1 MLGVLSLN
9 GPMRF
14 ALLALVFVIV
24 MAIVILMSNAYAR
37 RAATRSRLDEVRGQQ
52 SRLTASASLRGDT
65 MAKGW
70 HKLTAIIEK
79 SGISLVDT
87 QGDSLRARLVAAG
100 YNSPLAPKVFTA
112 IRLGMLVVLPT
123 IFVSVV
129 FLGGTEVSPFKLYLF
144 GVALAIFGLYA
155 PNLFI
160 SAKADRRRDA
170 IVNGF
175 PDSLDLMLVCVE
187 AGLGMEAAFDRVGR
201 EMQNSHPLV
210 AEMLSIVTLEL
221 RAGSTREEALRNMA
235 TRTQVTEIR
244 SFATLL
250 IQSDKLG
257 SSIGETLRVY
267 ASEMREKRRM
277 RAEEK
282 AHRLPVLLSV
292 PLVAC
297 MLPVMIGVLMLPA
310 IIRLERFSSRL
321 NRKGIPIGRDF

>member
-1 MLGVLSLN
+1 MLDGLTLN
-9 GPMRF
+9 GPLRL
-14 ALLALVFVIV
+14 ALLALVFIIV
-24 MAIVILMSNAYAR
+24 VAMVMLLSNTVSR
-37 RAATRSRLDEVRGQQ
+37 RSATRARLNEVRGEQM
-52 SRLTASASLRGDT
+52 RLTDSASLRGDT
-65 MAKGW
+65 IAKGW
-70 HKLTAIIEK
+70 HKLTDFIEK

-87 QGDSLRARLVAAG
+87 QGETLRARLVAAG
-100 YNSPLAPKVFTA
+100 YNSPLAPKLFTA
-112 IRLGMLVVLPT
+112 IRLAMLVLLPT
-123 IFVSVV
+123 IFVAAI
-129 FLGGTEVSPFKLYLF
+129 FLGGTEVSPLKLYLV

-160 SAKADRRRDA
+160 SAKADRRREA

-201 EMQNSHPLV
+201 EMLNSHPLV
-210 AEMLSIVTLEL
+210 AQMLSVVTLEL

-235 TRTQVTEIR
+235 NRTQVTEIR
-244 SFATLL
+244 SFSTLL

-267 ASEMREKRRM
+267 AAEMREKRRM

-310 IIRLERFSSRL
+310 IIRVVRQMLPAMS
-321 NRKGIPIGRDF
+321 GGG

>member
-1 MLGVLSLN
+1 MLGGLTLN
-9 GPMRF
+9 GPLRLT
-14 ALLALVFVIV
+14 LLALVFIIV
-24 MAIVILMSNAYAR
+24 VAMVILVSNTLAR
-37 RAATRSRLDEVRGQQ
+37 RAATRARLEEVRGTQV
-52 SRLTASASLRGDT
+52 RLTDSASLRGDT
-65 MAKGW
+65 LAKGW
-70 HKLTAIIEK
+70 HKLTEFIEK

-87 QGDSLRARLVAAG
+87 QGETLRARLVAAG
-100 YNSPLAPKVFTA
+100 YNSPLAPKLFTA
-112 IRLGMLVVLPT
+112 IRLGMLVLLPAL
-123 IFVSVV
+123 FVGMI
-129 FLGGTEVSPFKLYLF
+129 FLGGTQVSAFKLYLF

-160 SAKADRRRDA
+160 SAKADRRREA

-201 EMQNSHPLV
+201 EMLHSHPLV
-210 AEMLSIVTLEL
+210 AQMLSVVTLEL

-235 TRTQVTEIR
+235 SRTQVTEIR

-267 ASEMREKRRM
+267 AAEMREKRRM

-310 IIRLERFSSRL
+310 IIRVMREMLPAMT
-321 NRKGIPIGRDF
+321 GG

>member
-1 MLGVLSLN
+1 MLDGLTLN
-9 GPMRF
+9 GPLRL
-14 ALLALVFVIV
+14 ALLALVFIIV
-24 MAIVILMSNAYAR
+24 VAMVTLVTNSVLR
-37 RAATRSRLDEVRGQQ
+37 RSATRARLNEVRGEQL
-52 SRLTASASLRGDT
+52 RLTDSASLRGDSI
-65 MAKGW
+65 AKGW
-70 HKLTAIIEK
+70 HKLTDFIEK

-87 QGDSLRARLVAAG
+87 QGETLRARLVAAG
-100 YNSPLAPKVFTA
+100 YNSPIAPKLFTA
-112 IRLGMLVVLPT
+112 TRLVLLVLLPA
-123 IFVSVV
+123 IFVGAI
-129 FLGGTEVSPFKLYLF
+129 FLGGTEVSPFKLYLV
-144 GVALAIFGLYA
+144 GVGLAIFGLYA

-160 SAKADRRRDA
+160 SAKADRRREA

-201 EMQNSHPLV
+201 EMLHSHPLV
-210 AEMLSIVTLEL
+210 AQMLSVVTLEL

-235 TRTQVTEIR
+235 SRTQVTEIR
-244 SFATLL
+244 SFSTLL

-310 IIRLERFSSRL
+310 IIRVIRQVLPAMS
-321 NRKGIPIGRDF
+321 GGG

>member
-123 IFVSVV
+123 IFVSVI

-310 IIRLERFSSRL
+310 IIRLVREMLPAMS
-321 NRKGIPIGRDF
+321 GG

>member
-1 MLGVLSLN
+1 MLDGLTLN
-9 GPMRF
+9 GPLRL
-14 ALLALVFVIV
+14 ALLALVFIIV
-24 MAIVILMSNAYAR
+24 VAMVILVTNTVSR
-37 RAATRSRLDEVRGQQ
+37 RSATRARLDEVRGEQL
-52 SRLTASASLRGDT
+52 RLSDSASLRGDT
-65 MAKGW
+65 IAKGW
-70 HKLTAIIEK
+70 HKLTEFIER

-87 QGDSLRARLVAAG
+87 QGETLRARLIAAG
-100 YNSPLAPKVFTA
+100 YSSPLAPKLFTA
-112 IRLGMLVVLPT
+112 IRLGMLVLLPA
-123 IFVSVV
+123 IFVGAV

-144 GVALAIFGLYA
+144 GVALAVFGLYA

-160 SAKADRRRDA
+160 SAKADRRREA

-201 EMQNSHPLV
+201 EMLHSHPLV
-210 AEMLSIVTLEL
+210 AQMLSVVTLEL

-235 TRTQVTEIR
+235 NRTQVTEIR
-244 SFATLL
+244 SFSTLL

-282 AHRLPVLLSV
+282 AHKLPVLLSI

-310 IIRLERFSSRL
+310 IIRVLREMLPALS
-321 NRKGIPIGRDF
+321 GG

>member
-1 MLGVLSLN
+1 MLDGLTLN
-9 GPMRF
+9 GPLRL
-14 ALLALVFVIV
+14 ALLALVFIIV
-24 MAIVILMSNAYAR
+24 VAMVMLLSNTVAR
-37 RAATRSRLDEVRGQQ
+37 RSATRARLGEVRGEQI
-52 SRLTASASLRGDT
+52 RLADSASLRGDT
-65 MAKGW
+65 LAKGW
-70 HKLTAIIEK
+70 HKLTEFIEK

-100 YNSPLAPKVFTA
+100 YTSPLAPKLFTA
-112 IRLGMLVVLPT
+112 IRLGMLVLLPS
-123 IFVSVV
+123 IFVGAI
-129 FLGGTEVSPFKLYLF
+129 FLGGSQITPFKLYLF
-144 GVALAIFGLYA
+144 GVGLAVFGLYA

-160 SAKADRRRDA
+160 SAKADRRREA

-201 EMQNSHPLV
+201 EMLNSHPLV
-210 AEMLSIVTLEL
+210 AQMLSVVTLEL
-221 RAGSTREEALRNMA
+221 RAGSSREEALRNMA
-235 TRTQVTEIR
+235 NRTQVTEIR

-267 ASEMREKRRM
+267 ATEMREKRRM

-282 AHRLPVLLSV
+282 AHRLPVLLSI

-310 IIRLERFSSRL
+310 IIRVLREMLPALS
-321 NRKGIPIGRDF
+321 GG

>member
-1 MLGVLSLN
+1 MLDGLTLN
-9 GPMRF
+9 GPLRL
-14 ALLALVFVIV
+14 ALLALVFIIV
-24 MAIVILMSNAYAR
+24 VATVILVTNTVSR
-37 RAATRSRLDEVRGQQ
+37 RSATRARLNEVRGEQL
-52 SRLTASASLRGDT
+52 RLTDSASLRGDT
-65 MAKGW
+65 IAKGW
-70 HKLTAIIEK
+70 HKLTDFIEK

-87 QGDSLRARLVAAG
+87 QGETLRARLIAAG
-100 YNSPLAPKVFTA
+100 YNSPLAPKLFTA
-112 IRLGMLVVLPT
+112 IRLGMLVLLPA
-123 IFVSVV
+123 IFVGAI
-129 FLGGTEVSPFKLYLF
+129 FLGGTEVSPFRLYLI
-144 GVALAIFGLYA
+144 GVALAVFGLYA

-160 SAKADRRRDA
+160 SAKADRRREA

-201 EMQNSHPLV
+201 EMLHSHPLV
-210 AEMLSIVTLEL
+210 AQMLSVVTLEL

-235 TRTQVTEIR
+235 NRTQVTEIR
-244 SFATLL
+244 SFSTLL

-282 AHRLPVLLSV
+282 AHKLPVLLSV

-310 IIRLERFSSRL
+310 IIRVVRQMLPAMS
-321 NRKGIPIGRDF
+321 GGG

>member
-1 MLGVLSLN
+1 MLDGLTLN
-9 GPMRF
+9 RPLRL
-14 ALLALVFVIV
+14 ALLALVFIIV
-24 MAIVILMSNAYAR
+24 VAMVMLLSNSLAR
-37 RAATRSRLDEVRGQQ
+37 RSAMRARLGEVRGEQM
-52 SRLTASASLRGDT
+52 RLTNSASLRGDT

-70 HKLTAIIEK
+70 HKLTELIEN

-87 QGDSLRARLVAAG
+87 QGESLRAKLVAAG
-100 YNSPLAPKVFTA
+100 YNSPLAPKLFTA
-112 IRLGMLVVLPT
+112 IRLGMLVLLPA
-123 IFVSVV
+123 IFVGAI
-129 FLGGTEVSPFKLYLF
+129 FLGGTQISPFKLYLF
-144 GVALAIFGLYA
+144 GVGLAIFGLYA

-201 EMQNSHPLV
+201 EMLKSHPLV
-210 AEMLSIVTLEL
+210 AQMLSVVTLEL
-221 RAGSTREEALRNMA
+221 RAGSSREEALRNMA
-235 TRTQVTEIR
+235 SRTQVTEIR

-282 AHRLPVLLSV
+282 AHRLPVLLSI

-297 MLPVMIGVLMLPA
+297 LLPVMIGVLMLPA
-310 IIRLERFSSRL
+310 IIRVLREMLPAMS
-321 NRKGIPIGRDF
+321 GG

>member
-1 MLGVLSLN
+1 MLDGLTLSGSL
-9 GPMRF
+9 RL
-14 ALLALVFVIV
+14 ALLALVFIIV
-24 MAIVILMSNAYAR
+24 VAMVMLLTNTISR
-37 RAATRSRLDEVRGQQ
+37 RTATRARLEEVRGQQ
-52 SRLTASASLRGDT
+52 VSLTATSSLRGDT
-65 MAKGW
+65 LSKGW
-70 HKLTAIIEK
+70 HKLTDFIER

-87 QGDSLRARLVAAG
+87 QGETLRARLVAAG
-100 YNSPLAPKVFTA
+100 YHSPLAPKLFTA
-112 IRLGMLVVLPT
+112 IRLGLLVLLPT
-123 IFVSVV
+123 LFVGAIFV
-129 FLGGTEVSPFKLYLF
+129 GGSEVSPFKLYLF

-160 SAKADRRRDA
+160 SAKADRRRQA
-170 IVNGF
+170 IINGF

-201 EMQNSHPLV
+201 EMLHSHPLV
-210 AEMLSIVTLEL
+210 AQMLSIVTLEL

-235 TRTQVTEIR
+235 SRTQVAEIR

-257 SSIGETLRVY
+257 SSVGETLRVY
-267 ASEMREKRRM
+267 ATEMREKRRM

-310 IIRLERFSSRL
+310 VIRVIREMLPAMS
-321 NRKGIPIGRDF
+321 GG

>member
-1 MLGVLSLN
+1 MLGGLTLS
-9 GPMRF
+9 GPLRL
-14 ALLALVFVIV
+14 ALLALVFIIV
-24 MAIVILMSNAYAR
+24 VAMVMLMTNAIAR
-37 RAATRSRLDEVRGQQ
+37 RAATRARLNEVRGEQFG
-52 SRLTASASLRGDT
+52 LTDSASLRGDN

-70 HKLTAIIEK
+70 HKLTELIEK

-87 QGDSLRARLVAAG
+87 QGESLRARLIAAG
-100 YNSPLAPKVFTA
+100 YNSPLAPKLFTA
-112 IRLGMLVVLPT
+112 ARLGLLVFLPA
-123 IFVSVV
+123 ILIGAI
-129 FLGGTEVSPFKLYLF
+129 FLGGTEMSPFKLYLF

-160 SAKADRRRDA
+160 SAKADRRREA

-201 EMQNSHPLV
+201 EMQSSHPLV
-210 AEMLSIVTLEL
+210 AQMLSIVTLEL

-235 TRTQVTEIR
+235 SRTQVTEIR

-310 IIRLERFSSRL
+310 IIRVIREMLPAM
-321 NRKGIPIGRDF
+321 GGG

>member
-1 MLGVLSLN
+1 
-9 GPMRF
+9 MRF

-160 SAKADRRRDA
+160 SAKADRRREA

-310 IIRLERFSSRL
+310 IIRLVREMLPAMS
-321 NRKGIPIGRDF
+321 GG

>member
-1 MLGVLSLN
+1 MLGGLTLT
-9 GPMRF
+9 GPLRL
-14 ALLALVFVIV
+14 ALLALVFIIV
-24 MAIVILMSNAYAR
+24 VAMVILMTNALAR
-37 RAATRSRLDEVRGQQ
+37 RAAMRTRLNEVRGEKT
-52 SRLTASASLRGDT
+52 RLTDTASLRGDN

-70 HKLTAIIEK
+70 YKLTEIIEK
-79 SGISLVDT
+79 TGISLVDT
-87 QGDSLRARLVAAG
+87 QGESLRARLIAAG

-112 IRLGMLVVLPT
+112 LRLGMLVLLPALLVGL
-123 IFVSVV
+123 IFLTGS
-129 FLGGTEVSPFKLYLF
+129 EVSPFKLYLL
-144 GVALAIFGLYA
+144 GVGLAVFGLYA

-160 SAKADRRRDA
+160 SAKADRRREA

-201 EMQNSHPLV
+201 EMQDSHPLV
-210 AEMLSIVTLEL
+210 AQMLSIVTLEL

-235 TRTQVTEIR
+235 NRTQVTEIR
-244 SFATLL
+244 SFSTLL

-282 AHRLPVLLSV
+282 AHKLPVLLSV

-310 IIRLERFSSRL
+310 IIRVMREMLPVM
-321 NRKGIPIGRDF
+321 NGV